1 MTLPSSS
8 STSAPSSGSA
18 DSDPPLSSDR
28 RPATGLTPRAIIL
41 LILLTILC
49 AFWVVG
55 SEVVTAT
62 CLVGESV
69 PAIPAL
75 GCLLFLAG
83 VSQFLRRRGSRL
95 GLQPREILTIYAG
108 LVITAPMASYGGL
121 QFFMQNVSALYYYAP
136 SHKPFQQ
143 YQEALPSWTMPR
155 DPELY
160 RKMHEGDSETPAV
173 WSGWRRIPL
182 VGRSL
187 EAGIRDAKRV
197 PWGAWGGPLLVWGG
211 FFVVLFG
218 TTLCL
223 ALAFYPRWTH
233 HERLGYPLVEMAL
246 RLTDESGNAAGRSLF
261 RSRWMWTGFAI
272 AAVFNI
278 TNFWHAADP
287 NFPALGMSTEL
298 APQLTEKPWNAITRL
313 TVRWDPALI
322 GLGCLV
328 SRELLFSTWAW
339 VAIFKLEAVWAVA
352 RGLDIPGMP
361 FVEEQA
367 QGAYLAIAALL
378 LWTLLR
384 TRGRR
389 AVGSQ
394 ASGSGESLL
403 LPRKTA
409 LAGALIGTFALCL
422 FANRVGMAP
431 WLALP
436 FFAMV
441 LANAIVFTR
450 IQAETGAPMIWLFPF
465 FQPKLLLMHGL
476 GSKFVM
482 DHGGFG
488 NLAALGLL
496 TFVAVGYQP
505 QAMAWQLSNFT
516 LAERSGRGRQGERS
530 GAWGIPPAAML
541 LAMGIALVV
550 GLAASWYAL
559 LTLYYKY
566 GANVCRHM
574 NDLSSAW
581 MQVQR
586 WSAAEPRPD
595 LHRIQAAGVGA
606 AISAVTIALRTRFIS
621 FPFHPLGFAVAA
633 THGDVLWA
641 PFFMAWVLK
650 GALLRLGGVKFYRE
664 AVPLFM
670 GLAIGHFFMAGVVWS
685 LIALL
690 NGSAPGGYI
699 VYFG

>member
-1 MTLPSSS
+1 V
-8 STSAPSSGSA
+8 
-18 DSDPPLSSDR
+18 
-28 RPATGLTPRAIIL
+28 L
-41 LILLTILC
+41 LVLLTILC

-55 SEVVTAT
+55 SEVVTST

-75 GCLLFLAG
+75 GCLLFLAA
-83 VSQFLRRRGSRL
+83 VSQLLRRRGSRL
-95 GLQPREILTIYAG
+95 GLQPREILIIYAG

-121 QFFMQNVSALYYYAP
+121 QLFMQNVSALSYYAP
-136 SHKPFQQ
+136 SHKPFGQ
-143 YQEALPSWTMPR
+143 YAEALPAWTMPR
-155 DPELY
+155 DPEVY
-160 RKMHEGDSETPAV
+160 RRMHEGDPDTPPV
-173 WSGWRRIPL
+173 WSGWRKIPL
-182 VGRSL
+182 VGRFVA
-187 EAGIRDAKRV
+187 EGFQDAGRV
-197 PWGAWGGPLLVWGG
+197 PWRAWSGPLLVWGG

-233 HERLGYPLVEMAL
+233 HERLGYPLVEMAI
-246 RLTDESGNAAGRSLF
+246 RLTDDTSGGSRRGLF
-261 RSRWMWTGFAI
+261 HSPWMWAGFAV

-287 NFPALGMSTEL
+287 NSPALGMSTEL
-298 APQLTEKPWNAITRL
+298 AAQFTEKPWNAITRL
-313 TVRWDPALI
+313 TIRWDPALV

-339 VAIFKLEAVWAVA
+339 VAILKLEAVWAVS

-367 QGAYLAIAALL
+367 QGAYLALAAFL
-378 LWTLLR
+378 LWMLLR

-389 AVGSQ
+389 RGA
-394 ASGSGESLL
+394 ATLPGSGESLL
-403 LPRKTA
+403 LSRRAA
-409 LAGALIGTFALCL
+409 LAGAALGGFLLCL
-422 FANRVGMAP
+422 FANRVGMAF

-441 LANAIVFTR
+441 LANAVVFTR
-450 IQAETGAPMIWLFPF
+450 IQAETGAPMVWLFPF
-465 FQPKLLLMHGL
+465 YQPKLLLMHGL
-476 GSKFVM
+476 GSKFVL
-482 DHGGFG
+482 DHSGFG

-516 LAERSGRGRQGERS
+516 LAERSAGGVS
-530 GAWGIPPAAML
+530 GARAGQWGIPPIAMV

-566 GANVCRHM
+566 GANVCKHM
-574 NDLSSAW
+574 NDFSSAW
-581 MQVQR
+581 TQVQR
-586 WSAAEPRPD
+586 WSGTEEHPD
-595 LHRIQAAGVGA
+595 LHRIGAAGLGA
-606 AISAVTIALRTRFIS
+606 AISAVTVGLRTRFVS
-621 FPFHPLGFAVAA
+621 FPFHPLGFAVAS

-641 PFFMAWVLK
+641 PFFMAWCLK
-650 GALLRLGGVKFYRE
+650 GALLKLGGVKFYRE